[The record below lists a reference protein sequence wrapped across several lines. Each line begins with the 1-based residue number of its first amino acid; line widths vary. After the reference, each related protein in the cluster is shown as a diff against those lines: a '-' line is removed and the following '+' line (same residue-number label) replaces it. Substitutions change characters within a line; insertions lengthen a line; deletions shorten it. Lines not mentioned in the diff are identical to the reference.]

1 MTKRRICVVTGSR
14 ADYGLLVPLLR
25 QLEAEPS
32 AEVLLAVTGAHLA
45 PEFGLSYQAIEADG
59 FKIHAKVEMLL
70 SSDTPTSI
78 ARSMGLAVMGFADMF
93 AASRPDLVVL
103 LGDRYEILAAAQAA
117 MLARLPIAHIQGG
130 ETTEG
135 AIDEAIRH
143 SLTKMSHLHFTATEP
158 YRRRVIQMGEDP
170 CRVFNVGALGIDNIV
185 SIPLLSREEL
195 GETLGIR
202 LEAPLFAI
210 TYHPATLGHS
220 DAGVATAALLGAL
233 DRFPSATC
241 VFSGVNADPKGRVIG
256 CRIEQYVARNP
267 VRRLMAKSLGQ
278 KRYLSLM
285 RYADCVVG
293 NSSSG
298 ILEAPA
304 LGVPTVNIGDRQLGR
319 LRSTSVIDCPEE
331 EDAIANAI
339 RRALDPD
346 FKSLAAAVH
355 TPYGDGKAAPE
366 IARILLGHPL
376 DDLVRKHFNDVMR
389 VGHD

>member
-32 AEVLLAVTGAHLA
+32 AEVFLAVTGAHLA
-45 PEFGLSYQAIEADG
+45 PEFGLSYQAIEEDG
-59 FKIHAKVEMLL
+59 FEIQAKVEMLL
-70 SSDTPTSI
+70 SSDTPTGI
-78 ARSMGLAVMGFADMF
+78 ARSMGLAVMGFADVF
-93 AASRPDLVVL
+93 SASRPDLLVV
-103 LGDRYEILAAAQAA
+103 LGDRYEILSAAQAA
-117 MLARLPIAHIQGG
+117 MLARLPIAHIHGG

-158 YRRRVIQMGEDP
+158 YRRRVIQLGEEPD
-170 CRVFNVGALGIDNIV
+170 RVFNVGALGIDNIA
-185 SIPLLSREEL
+185 SISLLSRDEL

-202 LEAPLFAI
+202 LQDPLFAI

-220 DAGVATAALLGAL
+220 GAGAATAALLGAL

-241 VFSGVNADPKGRVIG
+241 VFSAVNADPDSRVIG
-256 CRIEQYVARNP
+256 RMIEQYVARSP
-267 VRRLMAKSLGQ
+267 VSRLVVKSLGQ
-278 KRYLSLM
+278 QRYLSLM
-285 RYADCVVG
+285 RHADCVVG

-304 LGVPTVNIGDRQLGR
+304 LGVPTVDIGDRQRGR
-319 LRSTSVIDCPEE
+319 LRPASVIDCPEE
-331 EDAIANAI
+331 EGAIAEAI
-339 RRALDPD
+339 QRALDPD
-346 FKSLAAAVH
+346 FRRLAAVAD
-355 TPYGDGKAAPE
+355 TPYGDGKAAAK
-366 IARILLGHPL
+366 IARILLDHPL
-376 DDLVRKHFNDVMR
+376 ANLLQKRFNDLVG